1 MTKGLSLE
9 RKGGQEDL
17 FLNKIRLMNGVVFA
31 LLLLGSLIWMSP
43 LFSFGVTMGG
53 LIVLVNFHLLYRILK
68 KAFIPDH
75 LASPKSVIIKY
86 YLRLLGT
93 GFILYLLIA
102 KRLVDPLGLIIG
114 LSVVVINLTLV
125 GCNEMRKILF
135 KPSCPPG
142 A

>member
-1 MTKGLSLE
+1 MEKQGGLN
-9 RKGGQEDL
+9 DP

-31 LLLLGSLIWMSP
+31 LLLLVSLIWMSP
-43 LFSFGVTMGG
+43 LFTLGVALGG
-53 LIVLVNFHLLYRILK
+53 LIVLLNFHLLNRILK
-68 KAFIPDH
+68 KAFTPDR

-93 GFILYLLIA
+93 GLILYFLIS
-102 KRLVDPLGLIIG
+102 KKLVDPLGLVVG

-135 KPSCPPG
+135 KEAG
-142 A
+142 

>member
-1 MTKGLSLE
+1 MIEGLSKESQKGLN
-9 RKGGQEDL
+9 DP
-17 FLNKIRLMNGVVFA
+17 FLNKIRLMNGAVFS

-43 LFSFGVTMGG
+43 LFSLGVAMGG
-53 LIVLVNFHLLYRILK
+53 LIVLINFHLLYRILK

-93 GFILYLLIA
+93 GLILYLLIA
-102 KRLVDPLGLIIG
+102 KRLVDPLGLVVG

-125 GCNEMRKILF
+125 GFYEMKKILF
-135 KPSCPPG
+135 KEAG
-142 A
+142 

>member
-1 MTKGLSLE
+1 MIEGLS
-9 RKGGQEDL
+9 KGSQRGLNDP
-17 FLNKIRLMNGVVFA
+17 FLNKIRLMNGAVFS

-43 LFSFGVTMGG
+43 LFSLGVAMGG
-53 LIVLVNFHLLYRILK
+53 LIVLINFHLLYRILK

-93 GFILYLLIA
+93 GLILYLLIA
-102 KRLVDPLGLIIG
+102 KRLVDPLGLVVG

-135 KPSCPPG
+135 KEAG
-142 A
+142 

>member
-1 MTKGLSLE
+1 MIKGFSLE
-9 RKGGQEDL
+9 RKGVQEDP

-43 LFSFGVTMGG
+43 LFSFGVAMGG
-53 LIVLVNFHLLYRILK
+53 LIVLINFHLLYRILK
-68 KAFIPDH
+68 KAFIPDR
-75 LASPKSVIIKY
+75 LSSPKAVIIKY

-93 GFILYLLIA
+93 GLILYLLIA
-102 KRLVDPLGLIIG
+102 KRLVDPLGLVVG

-135 KPSCPPG
+135 KEAG
-142 A
+142 